1 MTKFL
6 KRAWP
11 ILLIGAAIALLFATG
26 ANQYLSLEALR
37 DNEAS
42 LRAIVAGNLMLSLLV
57 FVALYAVSVTFY
69 VPGASI
75 LTMTGGFLFG
85 AWIGAGATLVG
96 ATLGAVGAWWMVR
109 TALGEP
115 LRERAEKSGGLLKRL
130 IDGLNGN
137 AFSYVF
143 SLRLIP
149 AAPYWLVNAAAGLA
163 SVPLRPYALATLLG
177 IIPGT
182 VIYSGVGAGLGD
194 LFRRDQ
200 TPDLGII
207 FEPQILWPLIGLAA
221 LGFLPTIWKRLRG
234 KSAPLPSDA

>member
-1 MTKFL
+1 MIKFL

-11 ILLIGAAIALLFATG
+11 LLLIGGAIAALFATG

-37 DNEAS
+37 DNEAA
-42 LRAIVAGNLMLSLLV
+42 LRAYVADNLWLSLAI
-57 FVALYAVSVTFY
+57 FVALYALTVTTY
-69 VPGASI
+69 IPGASI

-85 AWIGAGATLVG
+85 AWIGAGATLIG
-96 ATLGAVGAWWMVR
+96 ATLGAIGAWWMIR

-115 LRERAEKSGGLLKRL
+115 LRERAEKTGGLLKKL
-130 IDGLNGN
+130 IDGFGGN

-182 VIYSGVGAGLGD
+182 VIYSGIGAGLGD
-194 LFRRDQ
+194 VFRRDE
-200 TPDLGII
+200 TPNLSII
-207 FEPQILWPLIGLAA
+207 FEPQILWPLVGLAA

-234 KSAPLPSDA
+234 DKAVAA

>member
-1 MTKFL
+1 MIKFL

-11 ILLIGAAIALLFATG
+11 LLLIGAAIAALFLTG
-26 ANQYLSLEALR
+26 TNEYLSLEALR
-37 DNEAS
+37 DNEAV
-42 LRAIVAGNLMLSLLV
+42 LRASVSENLLLSLVL
-57 FVALYAVSVTFY
+57 FVAIYALTVTFY
-69 VPGASI
+69 IPGASI

-85 AWIGAGATLVG
+85 AWAGAGATLVG
-96 ATLGAVGAWWMVR
+96 ATLGAIGAWWMIR

-115 LRERAEKSGGLLKRL
+115 LRERAERTGGLLKKL
-130 IDGLNGN
+130 IDGFGGN

-182 VIYSGVGAGLGD
+182 VIYSGIGAGLGD
-194 LFRRDQ
+194 LFRRGQ
-200 TPDLGII
+200 APNLSII

-234 KSAPLPSDA
+234 DKAVAA

>member
-1 MTKFL
+1 MIKLL

-11 ILLIGAAIALLFATG
+11 LLLIGAAIALLFATG
-26 ANQYLSLEALR
+26 ANRYLSLEALR
-37 DNEAS
+37 DNEAA
-42 LRAIVAGNLMLSLLV
+42 LRAFVADNLLLSLAV
-57 FVALYAVSVTFY
+57 FVAVYFLTVTTY

-85 AWIGAGATLVG
+85 AWVGAGATLLG
-96 ATLGAVGAWWMVR
+96 ATLGAIGAWWMIR

-115 LRERAEKSGGLLKRL
+115 LRERAEKTGGLLKKL
-130 IDGLNGN
+130 IDGFSGN

-177 IIPGT
+177 ILPGT
-182 VIYSGVGAGLGD
+182 VIYSGIGAGLGD
-194 LFRRDQ
+194 VFRRDEA
-200 TPDLGII
+200 PNLSII
-207 FEPQILWPLIGLAA
+207 FEPQILWPLVGLAA

-234 KSAPLPSDA
+234 KKAVAA